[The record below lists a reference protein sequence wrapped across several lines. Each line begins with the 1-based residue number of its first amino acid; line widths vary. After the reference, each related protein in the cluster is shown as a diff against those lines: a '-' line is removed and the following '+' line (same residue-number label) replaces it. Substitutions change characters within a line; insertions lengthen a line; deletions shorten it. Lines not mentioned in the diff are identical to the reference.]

1 MASQVGEGDIQG
13 TMATAENYS
22 WLTRRV
28 QEAIHDGLSRA
39 YETIKVDADRYLLH
53 LRRAHGLPVESF
65 AQIHRIQPEVLDTI
79 ADQTISAG
87 MKLAAAEGLGLGL
100 GGIFTALPDIGVLSA
115 ITMRMLQKLSLVYG
129 FEYSTDAEIAE
140 LWVAA
145 ASAAGVNLGKELLEK
160 EVIERFV
167 PRVME
172 VIALKAGAEIGEK
185 WAARMIPVVSGLAG
199 SSLNYYFVRQ
209 WGRRAKRHFRERHM
223 RIRHGQEFAPIDRR
237 SLLPAS
243 AEL

>member
-1 MASQVGEGDIQG
+1 
-13 TMATAENYS
+13 MATAAHYS
-22 WLTRRV
+22 QLTRRV
-28 QEAIHDGLSRA
+28 QEAIREGLGRA
-39 YETIKVDADRYLLH
+39 YETLKVDADRYLLH

-65 AQIHRIQPEVLDTI
+65 GQVYGINPVVLDYI

-100 GGIFTALPDIGVLSA
+100 GGLFTALPDIGVLSA

-140 LWVAA
+140 LWIAA

-160 EVIERFV
+160 EVIEKFV
-167 PRVME
+167 PRAME
-172 VIALKAGAEIGEK
+172 LIAVKAGADIGEK
-185 WAARMIPVVSGLAG
+185 WAARMVPIVSGVFG
-199 SSLNYYFVRQ
+199 SALNYYFVRQ

-223 RIRHGQEFAPIDRR
+223 RIRHGEEFAPIDRR
-237 SLLPAS
+237 AALPAS
-243 AEL
+243 TEL

>member
-1 MASQVGEGDIQG
+1 MIRSGIQG
-13 TMATAENYS
+13 IMATAENHS
-22 WLTRRV
+22 WITRRV

-39 YETIKVDADRYLLH
+39 YDTLKVDAERYLLH

-65 AQIHRIQPEVLDTI
+65 GQIYRIHLDVLDTI
-79 ADQTISAG
+79 ADQTITAG

-140 LWVAA
+140 LWIAA

-160 EVIERFV
+160 EVLEKFV
-167 PRVME
+167 PRTME
-172 VIALKAGAEIGEK
+172 LIAIKTGADIGEK
-185 WAARMIPVVSGLAG
+185 WAARMVPLVSSIAG
-199 SSLNYYFVRQ
+199 STLNYYFVRG

-223 RIRHGQEFAPIDRR
+223 RIRHGKEFAPINHRAE
-237 SLLPAS
+237 LPAAS
-243 AEL
+243 KL

>member
-1 MASQVGEGDIQG
+1 
-13 TMATAENYS
+13 MATAESYS

-28 QEAIHDGLSRA
+28 QEAIQDGLARA
-39 YETIKVDADRYLLH
+39 YDKLKVDADRYLLH

-65 AQIHRIQPEVLDTI
+65 AQIYRIHPEVLDHI

-100 GGIFTALPDIGVLSA
+100 GGIFTTLPDIGVLSA

-140 LWVAA
+140 LWIAA
-145 ASAAGVNLGKELLEK
+145 ASAAGVNMGKELLEK
-160 EVIERFV
+160 EVIEKFV
-167 PRVME
+167 PRVIE
-172 VIALKAGAEIGEK
+172 RIAIKAGAEIGEK
-185 WAARMIPVVSGLAG
+185 WAARLVPVVSSIAG
-199 SSLNYYFVRQ
+199 GTLNYYFVRQ

-223 RIRHGQEFAPIDRR
+223 RIRHGDEFAPIDRR
-237 SLLPAS
+237 AELPAS
-243 AEL
+243 TEL